1 MTQPRLRIAIIGA
14 GIGGLTAA
22 ACLRRA
28 GMDPVIFEQA
38 RGFTRLGAGIQQ
50 APNSIR
56 VLYALG
62 LRDRLLAAAF
72 QPESNDSRDYDTG
85 ALTNSLPLGDTV
97 RERHGVPYFLM
108 HRGDLHAMLADLVPS
123 DIIRMNHRLAG
134 LDHNA
139 DGSVRL
145 TFANGEVAE
154 ADVAIGA
161 DGVHSVVREAMLGA
175 EKPRYTGR
183 VAYRTVFPTAL
194 LNGVEAYPCIKWWGP
209 DRHIVSYFVNPR
221 RDELYFV
228 TSTPEPDFSVES
240 WSAKGDLAQL
250 RAAYDTFHPQVR
262 AILAACPDVHKWAL
276 VERDPLP
283 RWTEGHVAL
292 LGDACHPMTPYMA
305 QGAST
310 SIEDGAVLSRCL
322 AGVDRDG
329 VAAALRC
336 YEATR
341 LPRTSRIQTT
351 SARNTWLK
359 QPHDADWV
367 YGYDAWTVPL
377 VTERDAA
384 VVGG

>member
-1 MTQPRLRIAIIGA
+1 MPKSTPHIAIIGA

-22 ACLRRA
+22 ACLRRV
-28 GMDPVIFEQA
+28 GIDVRIYEQA

-62 LRDRLLAAAF
+62 LKDRLLAQAF
-72 QPESNDSRDYDTG
+72 QPESNDSRDHDTG
-85 ALTNSLPLGDTV
+85 ALTNSFQLGEGIRD
-97 RERHGVPYFLM
+97 RHGVPYFLM
-108 HRGDLHAMLADLVPS
+108 HRGDLHAMLVEIVPADT
-123 DIIRMNHRLAG
+123 IRLHHKLAG
-134 LDHNA
+134 LDQRA
-139 DGSVRL
+139 DGTVRM
-145 TFANGEVAE
+145 TFTNGDAAE
-154 ADVAIGA
+154 ADAVIGA

-175 EKPRYTGR
+175 EKPRWTGR
-183 VAYRTVFPTAL
+183 VAYRTVFPTARL
-194 LNGVEAYPCIKWWGP
+194 GDVKPYPCVKWWGP

-228 TSTPEPDFSVES
+228 TSTPEPAFNIES
-240 WSAKGDLAQL
+240 WSAKGDLATL

-262 AILAACPDVHKWAL
+262 SILAACPDVHKWAL

-283 RWTEGHVAL
+283 KWTEGNVTL

-310 SIEDGAVLSRCL
+310 SIEDGAILSRCL
-322 AGVDRDG
+322 EGVDRDG
-329 VAAALRC
+329 IGAALQR

-341 LPRTSRIQTT
+341 KPRTSRIQLT
-351 SARNTWLK
+351 SSQNTWLK
-359 QPHDADWV
+359 HPHDADWV

-377 VTERDAA
+377 AE
-384 VVGG
+384 